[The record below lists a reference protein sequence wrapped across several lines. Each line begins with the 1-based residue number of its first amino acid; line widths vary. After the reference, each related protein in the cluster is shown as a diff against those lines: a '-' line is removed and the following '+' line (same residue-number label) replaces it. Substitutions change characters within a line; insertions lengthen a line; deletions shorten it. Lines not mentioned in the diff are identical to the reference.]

1 MQVRIEKGQIKD
13 VNILDVTPENF
24 IVPKGEED
32 CYHCRIEVKKF
43 NKDTGER
50 ISKPRMQVFGKKFF
64 ESFGLHNLRK
74 QGFTV
79 DVMHDPNKWLQEN
92 EAKLEAEKQKKAE
105 AGAKAKAEAAEAEK
119 KAMKEAMKAEILAEL
134 KAEGLLATGAKPE
147 RKPKEKPEAKTDS
160 TETKTDAPETNE

>member
-1 MQVRIEKGQIKD
+1 MQVRTKDGQIKD

-43 NKDTGER
+43 NQDTGER

-105 AGAKAKAEAAEAEK
+105 AEAKAKAEAAEAEK

-134 KAEGLLATGAKPE
+134 KAEGLLATAAKPG
-147 RKPKEKPEAKTDS
+147 RKPKETPEEKQ
-160 TETKTDAPETNE
+160 DAPETSE

>member
-1 MQVRIEKGQIKD
+1 MQVRTEEGQIKD

-43 NKDTGER
+43 NQDTGER

-105 AGAKAKAEAAEAEK
+105 AGAKAKAKAAEAEK

-134 KAEGLLATGAKPE
+134 KAEGLLETAAKLG
-147 RKPKEKPEAKTDS
+147 RKSKETPEAKQN
-160 TETKTDAPETNE
+160 APGTNE

>member
-1 MQVRIEKGQIKD
+1 MQVRTKDGQIKD

-43 NKDTGER
+43 NQDTGER

-105 AGAKAKAEAAEAEK
+105 ADAKAKAEAAEAEK

-134 KAEGLLATGAKPE
+134 KAEGLLATAANPG
-147 RKPKEKPEAKTDS
+147 RKSKGTPEAKQ
-160 TETKTDAPETNE
+160 DAPETNE

>member
-1 MQVRIEKGQIKD
+1 MQVRTKDGQIKD

-43 NKDTGER
+43 NQDTGER

-134 KAEGLLATGAKPE
+134 KAEGLLETAAKPG
-147 RKPKEKPEAKTDS
+147 RKSKETPEAKQ
-160 TETKTDAPETNE
+160 DAPETNE

>member
-1 MQVRIEKGQIKD
+1 MQVRTEEGQIKD

-43 NKDTGER
+43 NQDTGER

-134 KAEGLLATGAKPE
+134 KAEGLLATAEKPG
-147 RKPKEKPEAKTDS
+147 RKSKETPEAKQ
-160 TETKTDAPETNE
+160 DAPETNE

>member
-1 MQVRIEKGQIKD
+1 MITEEGQIKD

-32 CYHCRIEVKKF
+32 CYYCRIEVKKF
-43 NKDTGER
+43 NQDTGER

-105 AGAKAKAEAAEAEK
+105 EEAKVKAEAAEAEK

-134 KAEGLLATGAKPE
+134 KAEGLLETAAKPG
-147 RKPKEKPEAKTDS
+147 RKSKETPEAKQ
-160 TETKTDAPETNE
+160 DAPETNK

>member
-1 MQVRIEKGQIKD
+1 MQVRTEEWQIKD

-43 NKDTGER
+43 NQDTGER

-134 KAEGLLATGAKPE
+134 KAEGLLETAAKTG
-147 RKPKEKPEAKTDS
+147 RKSKETPEAKQ
-160 TETKTDAPETNE
+160 DAPETNK

>member
-1 MQVRIEKGQIKD
+1 MQVRTEEGQIKD

-43 NKDTGER
+43 NQDTGER
-50 ISKPRMQVFGKKFF
+50 ISKPRMQVFDKKFF

-134 KAEGLLATGAKPE
+134 KAEGLLATAAKPGG
-147 RKPKEKPEAKTDS
+147 KSKETPEAKQ
-160 TETKTDAPETNE
+160 DAPETNK

>member
-1 MQVRIEKGQIKD
+1 MRVKAETEGKTKD

-43 NKDTGER
+43 NQDTGER

-134 KAEGLLATGAKPE
+134 KAEGLLATEAKPG
-147 RKPKEKPEAKTDS
+147 RKSKETPEAKQG
-160 TETKTDAPETNE
+160 APETNE

>member
-1 MQVRIEKGQIKD
+1 MQVRKEGQIKD

-43 NKDTGER
+43 NQDTGER

-105 AGAKAKAEAAEAEK
+105 AGAKAKAEAEK

-134 KAEGLLATGAKPE
+134 KAEGLLATAAKSG
-147 RKPKEKPEAKTDS
+147 RKSKETPEAKQ
-160 TETKTDAPETNE
+160 DAPETNE

>member
-1 MQVRIEKGQIKD
+1 MQVRTEEGQIKD

-43 NKDTGER
+43 NQDTGER
-50 ISKPRMQVFGKKFF
+50 ISKPRMQVFGKKFY

-134 KAEGLLATGAKPE
+134 KAEGLLATAANPG
-147 RKPKEKPEAKTDS
+147 RKSKGTPEAKQ
-160 TETKTDAPETNE
+160 DAPETNE

>member
-1 MQVRIEKGQIKD
+1 MQVRTEEGQIKD

-24 IVPKGEED
+24 IVPKGEESF
-32 CYHCRIEVKKF
+32 YHCRIEVVKF
-43 NKDTGER
+43 NQDTGER

-134 KAEGLLATGAKPE
+134 KAEGLLATAANPGRKSKETPGAKQ
-147 RKPKEKPEAKTDS
+147 
-160 TETKTDAPETNE
+160 DAPETNK

>member
-1 MQVRIEKGQIKD
+1 MRTWEGQIKD

-43 NKDTGER
+43 NQDTGER

-134 KAEGLLATGAKPE
+134 KAEGLLATAEKSG
-147 RKPKEKPEAKTDS
+147 RKSKETPEAKQ
-160 TETKTDAPETNE
+160 DAPETNK

>member
-1 MQVRIEKGQIKD
+1 MREKAETEGKTKD
-13 VNILDVTPENF
+13 VNILDVNPENF

-134 KAEGLLATGAKPE
+134 KAEGLLATAEKPG
-147 RKPKEKPEAKTDS
+147 RKSKETPEAKQ
-160 TETKTDAPETNE
+160 DAPETNK

>member
-1 MQVRIEKGQIKD
+1 MRVKAETEGKTKD

-43 NKDTGER
+43 NQDTGDR

-134 KAEGLLATGAKPE
+134 KAEGLLETAAKLG
-147 RKPKEKPEAKTDS
+147 RKSKETPEAKQN
-160 TETKTDAPETNE
+160 APETNE

>member
-1 MQVRIEKGQIKD
+1 MRVKAETEGKTKD

-43 NKDTGER
+43 NQDTGER

-119 KAMKEAMKAEILAEL
+119 KAIKEAMKAEILAEL
-134 KAEGLLATGAKPE
+134 KAEGLLETAAKLG
-147 RKPKEKPEAKTDS
+147 RKSKETPEAKQN
-160 TETKTDAPETNE
+160 APETNE

>member
-1 MQVRIEKGQIKD
+1 MRVKAKTEGETKD
-13 VNILDVTPENF
+13 VDILDVTPENF

-92 EAKLEAEKQKKAE
+92 EAKLEAEKQKEAE

-134 KAEGLLATGAKPE
+134 KAEGLLATAANPG
-147 RKPKEKPEAKTDS
+147 RKSKGTPEAKQ
-160 TETKTDAPETNE
+160 EAPETNE

>member
-1 MQVRIEKGQIKD
+1 MQVRTEEEQIKD

-43 NKDTGER
+43 NQDTGER

-134 KAEGLLATGAKPE
+134 KAEGLLATAANPG
-147 RKPKEKPEAKTDS
+147 RKSKGTPEAKQ
-160 TETKTDAPETNE
+160 DAPETNE

>member
-1 MQVRIEKGQIKD
+1 MRVKAETEGKTKD

-43 NKDTGER
+43 NQDTGER

-92 EAKLEAEKQKKAE
+92 EAKLEAEKQKEAE

-134 KAEGLLATGAKPE
+134 KAEGLLETAAKTG
-147 RKPKEKPEAKTDS
+147 RKSKETPEAKQ
-160 TETKTDAPETNE
+160 DAPETNK

>member
-1 MQVRIEKGQIKD
+1 MQVRTEEGQIKD

-43 NKDTGER
+43 NQDTGER

-64 ESFGLHNLRK
+64 ESFGLHDLRK

-134 KAEGLLATGAKPE
+134 KAEGLLETAAKTG
-147 RKPKEKPEAKTDS
+147 RKSKETPEAKQ
-160 TETKTDAPETNE
+160 DAPETNK

>member
-1 MQVRIEKGQIKD
+1 MQVRTEEGQIKD

-43 NKDTGER
+43 NQDTGER

-105 AGAKAKAEAAEAEK
+105 AGAKAKAEAEK

-134 KAEGLLATGAKPE
+134 KAEGLLATAAKLG
-147 RKPKEKPEAKTDS
+147 RKSKETPEAKQ
-160 TETKTDAPETNE
+160 DAPETNE

>member
-1 MQVRIEKGQIKD
+1 MQVRTKEGQIKD

-43 NKDTGER
+43 NQDTGER

-79 DVMHDPNKWLQEN
+79 DVMHDPNKWVQEN

-134 KAEGLLATGAKPE
+134 KAEGLLETAAKPG
-147 RKPKEKPEAKTDS
+147 RKSKETPEAKQN
-160 TETKTDAPETNE
+160 APETNE

>member
-1 MQVRIEKGQIKD
+1 MQVRTEEGQIKD

-43 NKDTGER
+43 NQDTGER

-105 AGAKAKAEAAEAEK
+105 AGAKVKAEAAEAEK

-134 KAEGLLATGAKPE
+134 KAEGLLETAAKPG
-147 RKPKEKPEAKTDS
+147 RKSKETPEAKQ
-160 TETKTDAPETNE
+160 DAPETNK

>member
-1 MQVRIEKGQIKD
+1 MQVRTEEGQIKD

-43 NKDTGER
+43 NQDTGER
-50 ISKPRMQVFGKKFF
+50 ISKPRMQVFSKKFF

-134 KAEGLLATGAKPE
+134 KAEGLLETAAKTG
-147 RKPKEKPEAKTDS
+147 RKSKETPEAKQ
-160 TETKTDAPETNE
+160 DAPETNK

>member
-1 MQVRIEKGQIKD
+1 MQVRTEEGQIKD

-79 DVMHDPNKWLQEN
+79 DVMYDPNKWLQEN

-105 AGAKAKAEAAEAEK
+105 ADAKAKAEAAEAEK

-134 KAEGLLATGAKPE
+134 KAEGLLETAAKPG
-147 RKPKEKPEAKTDS
+147 RKSKETPEAKQ
-160 TETKTDAPETNE
+160 DAPETNK

>member
-1 MQVRIEKGQIKD
+1 MQVRTEDGQIKD

-43 NKDTGER
+43 NQDTGER

-79 DVMHDPNKWLQEN
+79 DVMHDPNKWVQEN

-134 KAEGLLATGAKPE
+134 KAEGLLETAAKPG
-147 RKPKEKPEAKTDS
+147 RKSKETPEAKQ
-160 TETKTDAPETNE
+160 DAPETNE

>member
-1 MQVRIEKGQIKD
+1 MQVRTEEGQIKD

-43 NKDTGER
+43 NQDTGER

-105 AGAKAKAEAAEAEK
+105 AGAKAKAEAEK

-134 KAEGLLATGAKPE
+134 KAEELLATAANPG
-147 RKPKEKPEAKTDS
+147 RKSKGTPEAKQ
-160 TETKTDAPETNE
+160 DAPETNE

>member
-1 MQVRIEKGQIKD
+1 MRTEEGQIKD

-43 NKDTGER
+43 NQDTGER

-134 KAEGLLATGAKPE
+134 KAEGLLETAAKTG
-147 RKPKEKPEAKTDS
+147 RKSKETPEAKQN
-160 TETKTDAPETNE
+160 APETNE

>member
-1 MQVRIEKGQIKD
+1 MRVKAETEGKTKD

-134 KAEGLLATGAKPE
+134 KAEGLLATAEKLG
-147 RKPKEKPEAKTDS
+147 RKSKETPEAKQ
-160 TETKTDAPETNE
+160 DAPETNK

>member
-1 MQVRIEKGQIKD
+1 MQIRTEEGQIKD

-43 NKDTGER
+43 NQDTGER

-134 KAEGLLATGAKPE
+134 KAEGLLETAARPG
-147 RKPKEKPEAKTDS
+147 RKSKETPEAKQ
-160 TETKTDAPETNE
+160 DAPETNK

>member
-1 MQVRIEKGQIKD
+1 MQMKKKDGQIKD

-43 NKDTGER
+43 NQDTGER

-134 KAEGLLATGAKPE
+134 KAEGLLATAEKSG
-147 RKPKEKPEAKTDS
+147 RKSKETPEAKQ
-160 TETKTDAPETNE
+160 DAPETNK

>member
-1 MQVRIEKGQIKD
+1 MREKAETEGKTKD

-134 KAEGLLATGAKPE
+134 KAEGLLATAEKPG
-147 RKPKEKPEAKTDS
+147 RKSKETPEAKQ
-160 TETKTDAPETNE
+160 DAPETNK

>member
-1 MQVRIEKGQIKD
+1 MQVRTKDGQIKD

-43 NKDTGER
+43 NQDTGER

-92 EAKLEAEKQKKAE
+92 EAKLEAEKQKRAE
-105 AGAKAKAEAAEAEK
+105 AEAKAKAEAAETEK

-134 KAEGLLATGAKPE
+134 KAEGLLTTAAKLG
-147 RKPKEKPEAKTDS
+147 RKPKETPEEKQN
-160 TETKTDAPETNE
+160 APETNE

>member
-1 MQVRIEKGQIKD
+1 MRVKAETEGKTKD

-134 KAEGLLATGAKPE
+134 KAEGLLATAAKLG
-147 RKPKEKPEAKTDS
+147 RKSKETPEAKQ
-160 TETKTDAPETNE
+160 DAPETNE